1 MFIHCLQMLNMD
13 TWNKVWPIH
22 PWTKCGLTIRFF
34 VRTTSKNG
42 VLIRFPFPF
51 SNCAMFRRVV
61 PEMDHLSAVRPE
73 RARHVS
79 EWVWLTSR
87 WPPLHPLKQVCLV
100 PLNSCLC
107 RRPQLETFLKVCVCS
122 ALSTSV
128 ASLLYLCEL
137 QVHLSSVSP
146 FVLSD
151 VGFILLFRHVPSQ
164 L

>member
-1 MFIHCLQMLNMD
+1 MFIHWFQMLNMG
-13 TWNKVWPIH
+13 TLNKVWPIH
-22 PWTKCGLTIRFF
+22 PWTKCGLTIGSF
-34 VRTTSKNG
+34 VRTKSKMAFWFE
-42 VLIRFPFPF
+42 FPFPF
-51 SNCAMFRRVV
+51 SNCATLRRVV

-79 EWVWLTSR
+79 EWVSLASR
-87 WPPLHPLKQVCLV
+87 WPPLRPLKQVCVV
-100 PLNSCLC
+100 PRNSCLC
-107 RRPQLETFLKVCVCS
+107 RRTFLKVCVCS